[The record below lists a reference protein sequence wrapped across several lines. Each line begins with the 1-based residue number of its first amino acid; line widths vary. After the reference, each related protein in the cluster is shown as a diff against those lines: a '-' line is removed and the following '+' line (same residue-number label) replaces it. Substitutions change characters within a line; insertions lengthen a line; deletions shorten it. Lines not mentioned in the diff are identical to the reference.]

1 MSTERNGKHGVIFMT
16 TFTKKQ
22 GGLDQP
28 FQFGAPVVPND
39 DTDLP
44 QYSTLYLG
52 TEGDV
57 CGITMGGT
65 EVTLHNHPVG
75 YVLGVYRR
83 VKATGTTAEHIVA
96 LW

>member
-1 MSTERNGKHGVIFMT
+1 MNPTSKP
-16 TFTKKQ
+16 

-28 FQFGAPVVPND
+28 FRFGAPVVPDD

-44 QYSTLYLG
+44 QNSTLYIG
-52 TEGDV
+52 TEGDI

-65 EVTLHNHPVG
+65 EVTLRNHPVG
-75 YVLGVYRR
+75 YVLGVFAR
-83 VKATGTTAEHIVA
+83 VKATGTTAEDIVA